1 MNYARA
7 AAGALLL
14 LLFATFDAVAI
25 QTHFEVVKLGAYALA
40 SVTGTALVYLTGW
53 KVPGPGQVVV
63 DEADLLELSRTVRGH
78 YQGLRD
84 RFRFGEV
91 AAHALGRIRSTLGL
105 IAWKAEGSPFPN
117 RRTELELLETAF
129 GEDLPGYALHWPHAL
144 DDLHGNKKERR
155 S

>member
-1 MNYARA
+1 MNYAHA

-14 LLFATFDAVAI
+14 LLCLIFSTVAI
-25 QTHFEVVKLGAYALA
+25 VSPSEPVKVAAYVLLSA
-40 SVTGTALVYLTGW
+40 TGTALIYLTGW
-53 KVPGPGQVVV
+53 RTARHDQVIV

-91 AAHALGRIRSTLGL
+91 ARHTMGRIRSTLGL

-117 RRTELELLETAF
+117 QRTDLELLDTAF
-129 GEDLPGYALHWPHAL
+129 GEDLPGYRMHWPHAL
-144 DDLHGNKKERR
+144 DDLHGNKKKRR